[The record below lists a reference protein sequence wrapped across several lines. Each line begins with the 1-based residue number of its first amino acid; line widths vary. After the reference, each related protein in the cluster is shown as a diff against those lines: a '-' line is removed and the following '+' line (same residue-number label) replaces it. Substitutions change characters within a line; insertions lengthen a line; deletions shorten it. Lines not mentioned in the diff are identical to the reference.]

1 MSQTTVE
8 PELPPPMDLLAGYPR
23 GEALFDE
30 AFSTGGELVP
40 HYAQFIEAIQKLGP
54 PELKR
59 RRESCRR
66 LLHEQGITYNVYG
79 ESKARGVEQPWQLD
93 PIPLVIAPEEWRS
106 LEAALIQRATLINTI
121 LGRLLRPA
129 AN

>member
-8 PELPPPMDLLAGYPR
+8 PEAPAPIDLLAGYPR
-23 GEALFDE
+23 GGDIFDE
-30 AFSTGGELVP
+30 AFSADGELLP
-40 HYAQFIEAIQKLGP
+40 HYAQFVEAIQELGA

-66 LLHEQGITYNVYG
+66 LLHEQGITYNVHG
-79 ESKARGVEQPWQLD
+79 EGKAGGVEQPWQVD

-106 LEAALIQRATLINTI
+106 LEEALIQRATLIN
-121 LGRLLRPA
+121 A
-129 AN
+129 